1 MIRRLPRS
9 TRTDTLFPYTTLF
22 RSGNAEIKAATG
34 CCVTGPAAESV
45 KIPTLDR
52 LVKEG
57 DTVML
62 GEHAAHVIEVPSHTS
77 VHIASHMPAEPLF
90 FIRFPLFPL
99 SFFPLFVCPSY
110 LMFFFIPLLFFLFSS
125 FSLFFFL

>member
-34 CCVTGPAAESV
+34 CCVTGPAAEAA

-62 GEHAAHVIEVPSHTS
+62 GEPAAHVIEVPAHTAW
-77 VHIASHMPAEPLF
+77 HIAYHIPDEPLT
-90 FIRFPLFPL
+90 FIGDTLFDMGCGDRKSPRL
-99 SFFPLFVCPSY
+99 KSRH
-110 LMFFFIPLLFFLFSS
+110 
-125 FSLFFFL
+125 